1 MHDDIIKWNHFPR
14 YWPFVRGI
22 HRSPVNSPHIGQ
34 WRRALMLSLICVWI
48 NGWVYNGEAGDLRRY
63 RAHYDVIVMGYGYPR
78 FHVALLQQSSGHV
91 YLVLQLQRQDLSI
104 LTHWVAGIKKI
115 GHLTNS
121 GAHTD
126 YRQPY
131 MTMQWR
137 IKQTVMCFREIHT
150 IFNHD
155 NYATLGENGSVSKH
169 NTFQHVY

>member
-91 YLVLQLQRQDLSI
+91 YLVLQSQRQDLSI

-115 GHLTNS
+115 GTFNK
-121 GAHTD
+121 
-126 YRQPY
+126 
-131 MTMQWR
+131 QWSTHGL
-137 IKQTVMCFREIHT
+137 QATL
-150 IFNHD
+150 HD
-155 NYATLGENGSVSKH
+155 NAITDKAECYV
-169 NTFQHVY
+169 F